1 MKDALPELRLL
12 ARIGVNTGEMVTGT
26 EERLATGD
34 AVNVAARLAQAAH
47 PGEILLGQ
55 ETWRLVRDAV
65 DVEAIEPLV
74 LKGESG
80 DRAWPGRGAKRTKS
94 CTIGIMARTVPFSQA
109 RSELTALV
117 DDVERLHEH
126 VVLTRNGR
134 PSVVVMSM
142 AEYEALQET
151 LEVLAD
157 SEALDDL
164 RASERDV
171 VQGRVADWEDVK
183 RRRRRA

>member
-1 MKDALPELRLL
+1 
-12 ARIGVNTGEMVTGT
+12 
-26 EERLATGD
+26 
-34 AVNVAARLAQAAH
+34 
-47 PGEILLGQ
+47 
-55 ETWRLVRDAV
+55 
-65 DVEAIEPLV
+65 
-74 LKGESG
+74 
-80 DRAWPGRGAKRTKS
+80 
-94 CTIGIMARTVPFSQA
+94 MARTVPFSQA

-117 DDVERLHEH
+117 DDVERLQEH

-157 SEALDDL
+157 PGALDDL

-171 VQGRVADWEDVK
+171 AQGRVVDWEDVK

>member
-1 MKDALPELRLL
+1 MIRLL
-12 ARIGVNTGEMVTGT
+12 E
-26 EERLATGD
+26 
-34 AVNVAARLAQAAH
+34 
-47 PGEILLGQ
+47 
-55 ETWRLVRDAV
+55 
-65 DVEAIEPLV
+65 
-74 LKGESG
+74 
-80 DRAWPGRGAKRTKS
+80 AKRTKS
-94 CTIGIMARTVPFSQA
+94 CTITTMARIVPFSQA

-117 DDVERLHEH
+117 DDVERLQEH

-157 SEALDDL
+157 PGARDDL
-164 RASERDV
+164 RASERDAA
-171 VQGRVADWEDVK
+171 QGRVTDWEDVK

>member
-1 MKDALPELRLL
+1 M
-12 ARIGVNTGEMVTGT
+12 G
-26 EERLATGD
+26 
-34 AVNVAARLAQAAH
+34 
-47 PGEILLGQ
+47 
-55 ETWRLVRDAV
+55 
-65 DVEAIEPLV
+65 
-74 LKGESG
+74 S
-80 DRAWPGRGAKRTKS
+80 
-94 CTIGIMARTVPFSQA
+94 MARTVPFSQA

-157 SEALDDL
+157 SGALDDL

-171 VQGRVADWEDVK
+171 AQGRVADWEDVK

>member
-1 MKDALPELRLL
+1 
-12 ARIGVNTGEMVTGT
+12 
-26 EERLATGD
+26 
-34 AVNVAARLAQAAH
+34 
-47 PGEILLGQ
+47 
-55 ETWRLVRDAV
+55 
-65 DVEAIEPLV
+65 
-74 LKGESG
+74 
-80 DRAWPGRGAKRTKS
+80 
-94 CTIGIMARTVPFSQA
+94 MARTVPFSQA

-117 DDVERLHEH
+117 DDVERLQEH

-157 SEALDDL
+157 PGTLDDL

-171 VQGRVADWEDVK
+171 AQGRVVDWEDVK